1 METPDQNSP
10 DVLSEEI
17 LAEARRECDEI
28 LHRAQQESAL
38 LLASAAAETEKT
50 RREKLAS
57 APAEAARR
65 TELVLATIPVETG
78 RLRSA
83 RIEAILEKIREEA
96 RCQLLAL
103 NFDGHEAAVAL
114 AAEAISQMPGTD
126 FVLKISAADHA
137 AFGHKLAKEISP
149 RIGRST
155 LNLTVSADPAMTEGG
170 VIVQDTAGIRIWDN
184 RLLAR
189 LERLWPEL
197 RRQIAVQNLL
207 ADESGNGTGVSPESS
222 NITSSHCSAETHR
235 RDACATTKAMTA
247 ATHPVVSRINGPT
260 VTAGGMAGAQMYE
273 VVQVGELGLV
283 GEVVRL
289 IGDRATIQ
297 VYEDTT
303 MLKPGAPIRRTG
315 QPLSVWLGPGL
326 VGNIYDG
333 IQRPLPGIAT
343 HSGAWIRRGEK
354 MPALDLEKRWTFEPC
369 VHSGET
375 VVAGQAI
382 GHVAETPLVKHHV
395 MLPPDVTGKVNSIV
409 SQGDFNLCETLAV
422 IETASG
428 SREITMLQKWPVR
441 VARPIRERLRIVE
454 PLITGQRII
463 DTFFPIGK
471 GGCAAIPGGF
481 GTGKTITQHQLAKW
495 SDAEIIVF
503 IGCGERGNEMTE
515 VLREF
520 PELKDP
526 RSGRPLM
533 ERTIL
538 IANTSN
544 MPVAAR
550 EVSIYTGITLA
561 EYYRDMGKSVAVFAD
576 STSRWAEAL
585 RELAARLEEMPA
597 EEGFPATLPTRLA
610 QFYER
615 GGAVTTLA
623 GERGSVSIVGAVSPP
638 GGDFSEPVTQ
648 HTRRFIRC
656 FWALDTVLANARHYP
671 SINWL
676 QSYSEYV
683 EDVGAWWEKLSP
695 DWSEMRTE
703 ALTLLQRED
712 RLQQIV
718 KLVGPDALP
727 DSQRLILFIAEIF
740 KDGFLAQS
748 AFDETDMYCS
758 PERQVALLR
767 IILTL
772 YRRGRDLIQAGAP
785 LARLRALACV
795 PLVMR
800 AKSAIATAEKLAEL
814 KKRVGEELDALAKE
828 FPHVEHHETKNQ
840 RQKI

>member
-1 METPDQNSP
+1 
-10 DVLSEEI
+10 
-17 LAEARRECDEI
+17 
-28 LHRAQQESAL
+28 
-38 LLASAAAETEKT
+38 
-50 RREKLAS
+50 
-57 APAEAARR
+57 
-65 TELVLATIPVETG
+65 
-78 RLRSA
+78 
-83 RIEAILEKIREEA
+83 
-96 RCQLLAL
+96 
-103 NFDGHEAAVAL
+103 
-114 AAEAISQMPGTD
+114 
-126 FVLKISAADHA
+126 
-137 AFGHKLAKEISP
+137 
-149 RIGRST
+149 
-155 LNLTVSADPAMTEGG
+155 MT
-170 VIVQDTAGIRIWDN
+170 T
-184 RLLAR
+184 
-189 LERLWPEL
+189 
-197 RRQIAVQNLL
+197 
-207 ADESGNGTGVSPESS
+207 S
-222 NITSSHCSAETHR
+222 N
-235 RDACATTKAMTA
+235 
-247 ATHPVVSRINGPT
+247 PVVTRISGPT
-260 VTAGGMAGAQMYE
+260 VTASGLAGAQMYE
-273 VVQVGELGLV
+273 VVRVGDLGLV

-303 MLKPGAPIRRTG
+303 MLKPGAPVVCTG
-315 QPLSVWLGPGL
+315 VPLSVWLGPGL
-326 VGNIYDG
+326 IGNIYDG
-333 IQRPLPGIAT
+333 IQRPLPGIQIR
-343 HSGAWIRRGEK
+343 SGAWIRRGEK
-354 MPALDLEKRWTFEPC
+354 VEPLDVAKKWPFAPLLKAGDHIT
-369 VHSGET
+369 
-375 VVAGQAI
+375 AGQVI
-382 GHVAETPLVKHHV
+382 GEIAETQLVQHRV
-395 MLPPDVTGKVNSIV
+395 MVPPGVSGKILSIV
-409 SQGDFNLCETLAV
+409 AQGEFALRDVLAV
-422 IETASG
+422 VETDSG
-428 SREITMLQKWPVR
+428 PREISMLQQWPVR
-441 VARPIRERLRIVE
+441 VPRPIRERLRIVE

-471 GGCAAIPGGF
+471 GGAAAIPGGF

-526 RSGRPLM
+526 RTGRPLM

-623 GERGSVSIVGAVSPP
+623 SGRGSVSIVGAVSPP

-656 FWALDTVLANARHYP
+656 FWALDTELANARHYP
-671 SINWL
+671 SIHWL
-676 QSYSEYV
+676 HSYSEYV
-683 EDVGAWWEKLSP
+683 EDVSAWWEKQAA
-695 DWSEMRTE
+695 DWNELRTE

-718 KLVGPDALP
+718 KLVGPDVLP
-727 DSQRLILFIAEIF
+727 DSQKLILFIAEIF
-740 KDGFLAQS
+740 KDGFLTQS
-748 AFDETDMYCS
+748 AFDEKDMFCS
-758 PERQVALLR
+758 PERQIALLR

-785 LARLRALACV
+785 LAKIRGLPSV
-795 PLVMR
+795 PQVMR
-800 AKSAIATAEKLAEL
+800 AKSTFGNAELEKLAEL
-814 KKRVGEELDALAKE
+814 AKRLGKELDALAKE
-828 FPHVEHHETKNQ
+828 VP
-840 RQKI
+840 QK